1 MMSDKVFVYTSS
13 SRTVAGRLM
22 RFGGG
27 GGGIRLVSVWRLAKA
42 CDVEDIAAKG
52 NRGPRK
58 INVNEYDFVQ
68 LKNLLRT

>member
-1 MMSDKVFVYTSS
+1 
-13 SRTVAGRLM
+13 M

-58 INVNEYDFVQ
+58 INANEYDFVQ